1 MVLEYLKLDLG
12 PCRKLLPAKI
22 PDSRH
27 FKGQDRTYPNFKK
40 NKKNICRKTS
50 IKTRGAIWRLF
61 PKRSCRIWDRIL
73 LDSFD
78 NMAFLS

>member
-50 IKTRGAIWRLF
+50 IKTENSHDQKKDTATCSFALLILSLF
-61 PKRSCRIWDRIL
+61 QASL
-73 LDSFD
+73 
-78 NMAFLS
+78 